1 MANLSQDIGL
11 YGGGYGNTQ
20 AYLIDQIR
28 LSENSYPDGVTK
40 HGRKTKTREGTR
52 HCYSCMGNCPRPD
65 VWTKS
70 EGWQML
76 VAKRIRAHELRV
88 KWVMKEGL
96 KGR

>member
-1 MANLSQDIGL
+1 MESQSL
-11 YGGGYGNTQ
+11 EEKQTRGG
-20 AYLIDQIR
+20 I
-28 LSENSYPDGVTK
+28 
-40 HGRKTKTREGTR
+40 R
-52 HCYSCMGNCPRPD
+52 HCYRWMGNCPKPD
-65 VWTKS
+65 VWRKS

>member
-1 MANLSQDIGL
+1 
-11 YGGGYGNTQ
+11 
-20 AYLIDQIR
+20 
-28 LSENSYPDGVTK
+28 
-40 HGRKTKTREGTR
+40 
-52 HCYSCMGNCPRPD
+52 MGNCPRSD

-88 KWVMKEGL
+88 KWVMKESL